1 MLLSNAT
8 NSGLRLVIPTV
19 IASLVGAVTGQLITR
34 TRRLK
39 WPVAW
44 GSVILMI
51 GTFSLCLLRRG
62 LPEFAYIAVMVPSS
76 VGQGLFFPGSFMAI
90 LAASGQKEQAVI
102 TSTFLL
108 WRSLGLVVGVAYG
121 GLVVQ
126 NALVYYLRLYIDAP
140 DKEDIITAVRRSVE
154 LVAKLDEPLRSQ
166 VASSYD
172 AAIRLSFAIC
182 AIMAAFTVAWI
193 LPIKLPRL
201 QKRKC

>member
-1 MLLSNAT
+1 
-8 NSGLRLVIPTV
+8 
-19 IASLVGAVTGQLITR
+19 
-34 TRRLK
+34 
-39 WPVAW
+39 
-44 GSVILMI
+44 
-51 GTFSLCLLRRG
+51 
-62 LPEFAYIAVMVPSS
+62 
-76 VGQGLFFPGSFMAI
+76 MAI